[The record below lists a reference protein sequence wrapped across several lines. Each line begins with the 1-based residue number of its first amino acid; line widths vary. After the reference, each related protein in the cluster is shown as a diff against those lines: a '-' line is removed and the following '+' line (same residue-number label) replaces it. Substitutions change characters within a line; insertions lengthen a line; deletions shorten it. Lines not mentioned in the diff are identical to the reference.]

1 MSNVKYPV
9 LNGKMVERGVTK
21 TKIARAIDAAPRTLH
36 NKMTGA
42 TSFTW
47 EEVNII
53 QEKFFPDIQL
63 CELFAKEPPVTT
75 PA

>member
-1 MSNVKYPV
+1 MKRIKYPV
-9 LNGKMVERGVTK
+9 LNGKMAERGISK
-21 TKIARAIDAAPRTLH
+21 TKMAIAIDAAPRTLH
-36 NKMTGA
+36 NKLTGK

-53 QEKFFPDIQL
+53 QERFFPDVSL
-63 CELFAKEPPVTT
+63 SVLFSTAAT